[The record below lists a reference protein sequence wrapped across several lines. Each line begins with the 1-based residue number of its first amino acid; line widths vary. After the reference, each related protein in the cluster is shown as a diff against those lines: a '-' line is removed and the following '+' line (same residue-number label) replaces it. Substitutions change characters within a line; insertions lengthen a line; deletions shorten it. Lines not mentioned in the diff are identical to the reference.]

1 MRGKIWEFYISHY
14 DLAAKFS
21 QLNYP
26 FKIFTCKIGKA
37 KFDHLTVKK
46 TLVVQVV
53 VVVGWSKSH
62 FMSCGICHPACKNCK
77 NYYCEKLNE
86 FPAVDPF
93 PLNTIAQKRIILI

>member
-46 TLVVQVV
+46 TLVV
-53 VVVGWSKSH
+53 
-62 FMSCGICHPACKNCK
+62 
-77 NYYCEKLNE
+77 
-86 FPAVDPF
+86 
-93 PLNTIAQKRIILI
+93 